1 MPPAGRATSVRST
14 RDKLLAHGLRLFAER
29 GFDAVS
35 VGEIEQAAG
44 LVPRR
49 GAMYRH
55 FASKD
60 ALLEAAVRDYLASV
74 AGVGSEFTAPLAGD
88 VHAAALTLAHR
99 VLGELDRQ
107 HDITRVLEQ
116 DGDRLPELR
125 ETFRREL
132 SERAYATMAE
142 VVFTWTRSTG
152 CAVPST
158 DLSALAV
165 HLLGG
170 LINARRS
177 TWTFGRPPADLDD
190 ERIACAW
197 ADLCVRLLNTPSVL
211 DDARG
216 T

>member
-1 MPPAGRATSVRST
+1 MPPAGRETSGRST
-14 RDKLLAHGLRLFAER
+14 RDKLLAQGLRLFAER

-60 ALLEAAVRDYLASV
+60 ALLEAVVRDYLASV
-74 AGVGSEFTAPLAGD
+74 PRVRSQLATLMSGD
-88 VHAAALTLAHR
+88 VHVTAEAVARL
-99 VLGELDRQ
+99 VLDELDRQ
-107 HDITRVLEQ
+107 HDIVRVLEQ
-116 DGDRLPELR
+116 DGDRLPELC

-132 SERAYATMAE
+132 SEPAYASMAD
-142 VVFTWTRSTG
+142 VLLTWWQTTS
-152 CAVPST
+152 CAEPPT
-158 DLSALAV
+158 DVTALAV

-190 ERIACAW
+190 ERLARAW
-197 ADLCVRLLNTPSVL
+197 ADLCVRLLGTPP
-211 DDARG
+211 
-216 T
+216 